1 MIMRKKSTKKFTLKL
16 SARQNKEKKSSKKAA
31 PKSIK
36 KQDLKTMPNCRVT
49 FRLPKD
55 AAPEAQNVTIVGD
68 FNNWNITETPLK
80 RLKNGDFKVTL
91 ELPCNREY
99 RFRYII
105 NANQWENDECTDKYI
120 PSRYGD
126 DD

>member
-1 MIMRKKSTKKFTLKL
+1 MRKKSAKKFTLKL
-16 SARQNKEKKSSKKAA
+16 SACQNRKKEPSKKAA

-105 NANQWENDECTDKYI
+105 NANQWENDECIDKYTPI
-120 PSRYGD
+120 RYGD

>member
-1 MIMRKKSTKKFTLKL
+1 MRKKSAKKFTLKL
-16 SARQNKEKKSSKKAA
+16 SACQNRKKEPSKKAA

-36 KQDLKTMPNCRVT
+36 KQDLKTMPNC
-49 FRLPKD
+49 
-55 AAPEAQNVTIVGD
+55 QNVTIVGD

-105 NANQWENDECTDKYI
+105 NANQWENDECIDKYTPI
-120 PSRYGD
+120 RYGD